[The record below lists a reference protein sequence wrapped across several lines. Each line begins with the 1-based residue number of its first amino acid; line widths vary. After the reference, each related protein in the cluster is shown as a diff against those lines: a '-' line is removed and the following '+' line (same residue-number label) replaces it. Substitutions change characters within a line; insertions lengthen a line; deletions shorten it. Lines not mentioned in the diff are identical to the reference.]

1 MDIVSFFTFTPR
13 GRCPQADHETVFK
26 WPSKSCVSHIWT
38 CLRMIHNNNNNKK
51 KKMLGM
57 MWIQANILRPFTLGL
72 IQNPLKSGQV
82 SPVMSVGFGSGPRL
96 LQPLL
101 RSYSG
106 NSPIEVNESICWYNR
121 AHCQEDFNDIQPT
134 FSMSSYHPITPSYI
148 SLSSFFSGT
157 QP

>member
-1 MDIVSFFTFTPR
+1 MR
-13 GRCPQADHETVFK
+13 A
-26 WPSKSCVSHIWT
+26 
-38 CLRMIHNNNNNKK
+38 
-51 KKMLGM
+51 
-57 MWIQANILRPFTLGL
+57 QANIPALFTLGT
-72 IQNPLKSGQV
+72 IQSSLKLVEV
-82 SPVMSVGFGSGPRL
+82 SLVMSVGSGSGPRL

-106 NSPIEVNESICWYNR
+106 NSPIEVNEIIHWDNR

-148 SLSSFFSGT
+148 SLSSFFFSGT